1 MLPRTGVCVLSIPLF
16 AGDSSPGLRAS
27 EPLAADLSAQLAAAD
42 VPATWTYTITQL
54 ARMSEALSNQLA
66 PGELALLAP
75 RAWAGGHAN
84 RGQFATG
91 LASSLSEAEKLRL
104 RPTTLVFEQRPATLH
119 DDLLAKTGISVVCF
133 PGPSR
138 TSAPSARQARQALPS
153 GGCLRALRW
162 GLWELDG
169 AIDLAEAGWRRAV
182 KAIDRAA
189 REGGEAAISIDLKK
203 WSGGLKPIGRLLGHL
218 AGLRAEQRLTIQTI
232 ADLAASRATSRQAP
246 ARSIL
251 RIAA

>member
-16 AGDSSPGLRAS
+16 TGDSAPGLRAS

-42 VPATWTYTITQL
+42 LPATWTYTITQL
-54 ARMSEALSNQLA
+54 ARMPDALSDLLA

-75 RAWAGGHAN
+75 RAWAGSHAN

-104 RPTTLVFEQRPATLH
+104 RPTTLVFEQRPTTLH
-119 DDLLAKTGISVVCF
+119 DDLLVKNGISAVCF
-133 PGPSR
+133 PPR
-138 TSAPSARQARQALPS
+138 TLAPSARQARQALPS

-169 AIDLAEAGWRRAV
+169 ALDLAEAGWRRAV

-189 REGGEAAISIDLKK
+189 REAGEAAITIDLGKG
-203 WSGGLKPIGRLLGHL
+203 SGGLKPIGRLLSHL
-218 AGLRAEQRLTIQTI
+218 AGLRAEQRLTIRTI
-232 ADLAASRATSRQAP
+232 ADLAASRAASRQAA

-251 RIAA
+251 RTAA